1 MLHVGCADDFPRTKN
16 HQSFIN
22 GRLLNIVGIIC
33 MNQTMVEV
41 PNDLDVNIEYEVI
54 LTCDIDGIK
63 IGNISLR

>member
-1 MLHVGCADDFPRTKN
+1 
-16 HQSFIN
+16 
-22 GRLLNIVGIIC
+22 